1 MSQLRLYKNLEKEY
15 FDAFKEHGSL
25 RVGTLNAYREIEDT
39 RKDAKEGLKE
49 VILRPEEDIFFPEM
63 PAHLMPS
70 NIRIIGG
77 FVSFGRGSKVDIG
90 SQIPNAYIF
99 CVSEKRIRNR
109 FGDAYYEIIKPAMFG
124 NMLYEKLK
132 QFDPQVFRVCLEKVS
147 YGGTKDQIIKSNPD
161 LKKLKNYDISN
172 TDLSDYFLKPAAFR
186 HEFERRYVFLTR
198 NPNIEKYVD
207 LTCDLKMIHL
217 CCNFPETPCTGSSR
231 QRLHRRR

>member
-90 SQIPNAYIF
+90 SQMPQTCIF
-99 CVSEKRIRNR
+99 CAPLSRARS
-109 FGDAYYEIIKPAMFG
+109 GSSWAYYHLIKPAMFG
-124 NMLYEKLK
+124 
-132 QFDPQVFRVCLEKVS
+132 
-147 YGGTKDQIIKSNPD
+147 
-161 LKKLKNYDISN
+161 
-172 TDLSDYFLKPAAFR
+172 
-186 HEFERRYVFLTR
+186 
-198 NPNIEKYVD
+198 
-207 LTCDLKMIHL
+207 
-217 CCNFPETPCTGSSR
+217 
-231 QRLHRRR
+231 